1 MGMTI
6 RNRAGLLILAT
17 LLVACGPDD
26 GADPDLDT
34 AREPSATPEQVAQ
47 AAEAIDADELLENVR
62 TLSSDEFEGRAPGG
76 VGEEK
81 TVAFLTERFQALGL
95 EPGNPDGTWVQQVPL
110 VGYEPTASASFELGG
125 QTMTPSWPD
134 DYTAVSRRMQPS
146 VSVEDSEL
154 VFVGY
159 GVDAPEYGWDDYR
172 GQDMTGKTLVMLV
185 NDPAVAD
192 SADPDALDE
201 DMFKGQTMT
210 YYGRWSYKYEVG
222 AAKGADAVI
231 VIHETGPAGYP
242 YDVVRNGW
250 TGESFDIAPSGD
262 GSDRLK
268 VEAWMTEPMARRM
281 LEAAGQDFDALKE
294 AARRSDFQPVPLGG
308 TANFTVETA
317 TREVQSRNVVAR
329 IPGAQLPE
337 EYVVYTAHWDHLGK
351 DTTLTGDQ
359 IYNGALDNATGT
371 AGLLELAEAFKALP
385 TPPARS
391 ILFLAVTAE
400 EQGLLGALHY
410 AQNPLYPLEKTAAN
424 INVDGLN
431 QWGRTEDVVVVGL
444 GNSDLD
450 DVVTEEARAVGRRI
464 VPDPQPEK
472 GFYYRSDHF
481 AFAKEGVPALYTDA
495 GVSFIGQEEGY
506 GERKREEYTANDY
519 HGVSDEVKDD
529 WDLSGAVDDLRLLF
543 RVGWRVADGEA
554 FPEWKE
560 GTEFKA
566 TREERLRAAG
576 GR

>member
-1 MGMTI
+1 MVCETRG
-6 RNRAGLLILAT
+6 RWGLLLGAA
-17 LLVACGPDD
+17 LLTACASDD
-26 GADPDLDT
+26 EAP
-34 AREPSATPEQVAQ
+34 REPSATPEQVAE
-47 AAEAIDADELLENVR
+47 AAEAIDADQLLQNVT

-81 TVAFLTERFQALGL
+81 TVAFLTEKFQALGL

-110 VGYEPTASASFELGG
+110 MGYESTPEASLEVGG
-125 QTMTPSWPD
+125 QALSLSWPD
-134 DYTAVSRRMQPS
+134 DYTAVSRRMQPT

-159 GVDAPEYGWDDYR
+159 GVDAPEYGWDDYK
-172 GQDMTGKTLVMLV
+172 GQDVTGKTLVMLV
-185 NDPAVAD
+185 NDPPVAD
-192 SADPDALDE
+192 SANPDALNQE
-201 DMFKGQTMT
+201 MFKGETMT

-222 AAKGADAVI
+222 ASKGADAVI

-242 YDVVRNGW
+242 YEVVRSGW
-250 TGESFDIAPSGD
+250 TGESFDIAPTGD
-262 GSDRLK
+262 GGDRLK
-268 VEAWMTEPMARRM
+268 VESWITEPAARR
-281 LEAAGQDFDALKE
+281 LFAAAGQDFDQLKQ
-294 AARRSDFQPVPLGG
+294 AARRSDFQPVPLNG
-308 TANFTVETA
+308 TADFTVETT
-317 TREVQSRNVVAR
+317 TRDVQTKNVVAR
-329 IPGAQLPE
+329 LPGSQLE
-337 EYVVYTAHWDHLGK
+337 DEYVIYTAHWDHLGK

-371 AGLLELAEAFKALP
+371 AGLLEIAEAFKALP

-424 INVDGLN
+424 INIDGLN
-431 QWGRTEDVVVVGL
+431 QWGSTEDVVVVGL
-444 GNSDLD
+444 GNSELD
-450 DVVTEEARAVGRRI
+450 DILTEEATAVGRRI
-464 VPDPQPEK
+464 EPDPEPEK

-495 GVSFIGQEEGY
+495 GVTFIGQDEGY

-519 HGVSDEVKDD
+519 HKPSDEVKDD
-529 WDLSGAVDDLRLLF
+529 WDLSGAIDDLRLLF
-543 RVGWRVADGEA
+543 RVGWRVAEA
-554 FPEWKE
+554 EDFPEWKE

-566 TREERLRAAG
+566 TREERLRAASG
-576 GR
+576 Q